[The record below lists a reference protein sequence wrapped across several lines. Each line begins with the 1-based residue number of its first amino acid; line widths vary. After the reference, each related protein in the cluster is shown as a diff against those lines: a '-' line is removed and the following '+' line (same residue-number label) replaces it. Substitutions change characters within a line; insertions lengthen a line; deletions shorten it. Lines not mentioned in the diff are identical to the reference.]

1 MRSCTGRRGEISPIS
16 IAGLLGEVSCISIAP
31 LLGAVS
37 RPFAIV
43 LMLLGAS
50 CARFQPT
57 APAVSLSPTSEI
69 QSVTL
74 KDTSIHYDPS
84 VMRPGVARSEV
95 KSTFGEPNSSGSLET
110 GQTEDVYAFYPDG
123 TKFVDPTV
131 RPRNIA
137 LGVFTGGAS
146 VVVRQLRLHQAES
159 KLTLYH
165 VIYGSDGTVASIR
178 IEPPA
183 SGNAA
188 AQVQSQSPSA
198 SDTLNKGI
206 E

>member
-1 MRSCTGRRGEISPIS
+1 MKSSRGYSRQSLTRSRTGRRGEVARISF
-16 IAGLLGEVSCISIAP
+16 AP

-37 RPFAIV
+37 RPISIV
-43 LMLLGAS
+43 LMLLVAS

-57 APAVSLSPTSEI
+57 APALSLSPTSQI

-74 KDTSIHYDPS
+74 KDKSIHYDPS

-95 KSTFGEPNSSGSLET
+95 KSTFGEPNSTGSLET

-183 SGNAA
+183 NGKAEA
-188 AQVQSQSPSA
+188 PVQSPSPSA
-198 SDTLNKGI
+198 STNSKGI

>member
-1 MRSCTGRRGEISPIS
+1 MKSSGRFLGKLALSF
-16 IAGLLGEVSCISIAP
+16 GLMFMLG
-31 LLGAVS
+31 G
-37 RPFAIV
+37 
-43 LMLLGAS
+43 

-57 APAVSLSPTSEI
+57 RPSMDLSPTAEM
-69 QSVTL
+69 QSVTM

-84 VMRPGVARSEV
+84 VMRPGVERSEV
-95 KSTFGEPNSSGSLET
+95 EQSFGEPNSSGSLRT

-123 TKFVDPTV
+123 TKFVNPTV

-137 LGVFTGGAS
+137 LGVFTGGMSLA
-146 VVVRQLRLHQAES
+146 VRQLRLDQAES

-165 VIYGSDGTVASIR
+165 VIYDANGTVASVH

-183 SGNAA
+183 GGNGAVPAESQAPAQSTIGSGA
-188 AQVQSQSPSA
+188 
-198 SDTLNKGI
+198 